1 MALHAPLFAD
11 LLEPLKK
18 IQYLEKKDGEKYL
31 VKQVV
36 AIFATYLFLFVF
48 SRLALSRLFLCHNVL
63 RHGANI
69 NNLAKA
75 QNKKKRYG
83 CAALPIIKAF
93 GNFIA
98 ETS

>member
-18 IQYLEKKDGEKYL
+18 IQYLEKKDGKKYL
-31 VKQVV
+31 GKQVV
-36 AIFATYLFLFVF
+36 AIFASLLILSFPC
-48 SRLALSRLFLCHNVL
+48 LALSRLFLCHNVL